1 MSDPIEVL
9 RKNFLELLRW
19 QRRKRQVQIFAAIIC
34 YSLVGALL
42 SLPFSLLLPERHLRW
57 LVPIPFMILS
67 APLLLYRQRWQ
78 RRDSVRSL
86 VLVDRVLGLDERAVT
101 AWELADR
108 KEIRASEFLV
118 LSEAAERLKGRDFRA
133 LLPAQRSWQYFAA
146 PVLFVVWLLLVW
158 FDVGLFS
165 LGPGASPLSTTMAQ
179 QLRDYSR
186 DLQQRSASE
195 GLRESLK
202 LGRELEKV
210 AQRGIDTKATDE
222 QFKSEVAGMNSKL
235 RAAGVA
241 AAKQPPFSNS
251 ESQQSLKDLKAEIE
265 TAQEPLPSTNG
276 AMSDTLSQQWLDRM
290 ASLPQLKRQ
299 FDQQRQGGQ
308 SFGQS
313 EMKAFLDKLNQQV
326 TAELDRRSLL
336 DAQEF
341 LEQMAKGGQR
351 QADEN
356 NAQVSARGADDGQ
369 AKGEKAQDQS
379 NLPGKE
385 PANREELSQALRQY
399 SDLPATH
406 VKGSIGEGSRD
417 AVEFKGRPTAGDSVV
432 SQDEVIASYRRQA
445 ERELNTEGVPEE
457 LKDTVKRYF
466 MSLENKPN
474 R

>member
-1 MSDPIEVL
+1 MSDSVEVL

-19 QRRKRQVQIFAAIIC
+19 QRRKRQVQIVLAIAC
-34 YSLVGALL
+34 YSLAGALL
-42 SLPFSLLLPERHLRW
+42 SLPFSLLLPEPHLRW
-57 LVPIPFMILS
+57 LVPIPFIILS

-86 VLVDRVLGLDERAVT
+86 ALVDRVLGLDERAVT

-108 KEIRASEFLV
+108 KEIRASELLV
-118 LSEAAERLKGRDFRA
+118 LCEAAERLKGRDFRA

-146 PVLFVVWLLLVW
+146 PLLLVVWLLLVW

-165 LGPGASPLSTTMAQ
+165 LVPAASPSPRTMAQ
-179 QLRDYSR
+179 QLRDYSL
-186 DLQQRSASE
+186 DLQQRSVSE

-202 LGRELEKV
+202 FGRELEKV
-210 AQRGIDTKATDE
+210 AQRGIDAKASDE

-241 AAKQPPFSNS
+241 AAKQPPFSTT
-251 ESQQSLKDLKAEIE
+251 ETQQSLKDLKAEIE

-276 AMSDTLSQQWLDRM
+276 AMSNALSQHWLDRM
-290 ASLPQLKRQ
+290 AGLPQLKRQ
-299 FDQQRQGGQ
+299 FDQQRQAGQ

-326 TAELDRRSLL
+326 SAELDRRSLL

-341 LEQMAKGGQR
+341 LEQMAKGGRHQT
-351 QADEN
+351 DEN
-356 NAQVSARGADDGQ
+356 NAQVSSRSAEDGQ
-369 AKGEKAQDQS
+369 AKGEKAQNQS

-385 PANREELSQALRQY
+385 PANSEEIFQALRQY

-417 AVEFKGRPTAGDSVV
+417 AVEFKAKPTAGQSVV
-432 SQDEVIASYRRQA
+432 SQDEVIAGYRRQA
-445 ERELNTEGVPEE
+445 EQELNTESVPEE
-457 LKDTVKRYF
+457 LKETVKRYF
-466 MSLENKPN
+466 MSLENKAN